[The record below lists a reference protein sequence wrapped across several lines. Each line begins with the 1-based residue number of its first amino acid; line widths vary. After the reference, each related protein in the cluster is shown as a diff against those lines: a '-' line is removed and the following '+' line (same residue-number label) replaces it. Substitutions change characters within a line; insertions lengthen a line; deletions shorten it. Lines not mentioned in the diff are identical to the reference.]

1 MIVKPCLLLFSC
13 PGDKGD
19 TLVYWKGVAT
29 PVRKDD
35 PVVKLYGALDTAIA
49 YSHKAANLVPRPQ
62 ARIMRLI
69 AFSLME
75 LGFYLATGRAEY
87 LDTAIM
93 LYKRALKKAY
103 STAPD
108 EPLRS
113 WVACASPECSAVDE
127 ARVWIRWA
135 ERRLVSL
142 DGDGVA
148 VKLLNQLSNL
158 AFEVMRTLPH
168 IEYRHRSLV

>member
-1 MIVKPCLLLFSC
+1 MLTKPCLLLFAC

-19 TLVYWKGVAT
+19 TVVYWRGEARAA
-29 PVRKDD
+29 RKDD
-35 PVVKLYGALDTAIA
+35 PIVKLYGALDTAIA
-49 YSHKAANLVPRPQ
+49 ASHKAANVLPRPQ
-62 ARIMRLI
+62 SRVMRLI

-87 LDTAIM
+87 LDTATA

-103 STAPD
+103 STAPE

-113 WVACASPECSAVDE
+113 WIACASPECSAVDE
-127 ARVWIRWA
+127 ARVWIRWV
-135 ERRLVSL
+135 ERRATSL
-142 DGDGVA
+142 EGTEVV

-168 IEYRHRSLV
+168 IEYRHRPVV